1 MAKKTDYFSSFCKIS
16 KAFGST
22 LKKDDLLDLIV
33 QSAIDSLEAKAAC
46 LFLADEEKGLSVP
59 VAQKGLSDDYLHAEP
74 MKIETVIRDLM
85 AAGGYIAFPD
95 ATSDPRLDHHGAKKA
110 EGIASI
116 LVVPVMVQNRGIGV
130 LSLYTAKRREFSDDE
145 VAFLQALADQG
156 GIAIQH
162 ARLYERINQNADLYF
177 RLAASINSSR
187 ELNQIFHT
195 LSAEIGEAFN
205 MKAVSIRLYNPETKR
220 MELAASH
227 GLSKTFLDK
236 GPISAGKSQVVSEI
250 LAGKT
255 VIIEDT
261 STDTRLQ
268 YPEESR
274 REGIV
279 SVLVVPIQ
287 SQDKVIGELRLYSA
301 VKRKFPDHII
311 KMLTALAHQ
320 GGVAIEKEQLLRRI
334 RMNSEIFNDLAVAM
348 DSTLDVKQILHTL
361 SADVAD
367 VFGVKGVS
375 IRLLDED
382 KKTLRLVTSYGLSE
396 TYLDKGPLYA
406 EKNISRALQNRP
418 AVIRNIAESRDVQ
431 DPEALAAEGIAALLT
446 VPINARE
453 GVIGVMRLYSETVR
467 DFTEDDVILAMALAH
482 QGGLAIQNAS
492 MYLKLQED
500 KKDLEEEI
508 WSHRAWF

>member
-1 MAKKTDYFSSFCKIS
+1 MANKTNYFSTFCKIS
-16 KAFGST
+16 KAFGTT
-22 LKKDDLLDLIV
+22 LKKDQLLDLIV
-33 QSAIDSLEAKAAC
+33 QSAIDSLTGKGAC
-46 LFLADEEKGLSVP
+46 LFLADEEKGISVP
-59 VAQKGLSDDYLHAEP
+59 VAQKGLSEGYLHAEP
-74 MKIETVIRDLM
+74 MKIENVIKDLM

-95 ATSDPRLDHHGAKKA
+95 ATSDPRLDNHEAKKA

-116 LVVPVMVQNRGIGV
+116 VVVPVMVENKGIGV
-130 LSLYTAKRREFSDDE
+130 LTLYTARRREFSDDE
-145 VAFLQALADQG
+145 IAFLQALADQG

-187 ELNQIFHT
+187 EMKQVFHT
-195 LSAEIGEAFN
+195 LSAEIGEAFS
-205 MKAVSIRLYNPETKR
+205 MKGVSIRLYNPDTQ
-220 MELAASH
+220 MMDLVASH
-227 GLSKTFLDK
+227 GLSQMFLNK
-236 GPISAGKSQVVSEI
+236 GSISAEKSEVVTEI

-255 VIIEDT
+255 VVIEDVG
-261 STDTRLQ
+261 TDPRLQ
-268 YPEESR
+268 YPEESK

-279 SVLVVPIQ
+279 SALAVPIQ
-287 SQDKVIGELRLYSA
+287 SQDRVIGELRLYSG
-301 VKRKFPDHII
+301 VQRKFPDHIV
-311 KMLTALAHQ
+311 KMITALAHQ

-348 DSTLDVKQILHTL
+348 DSTLDVKKILHVL
-361 SADVAD
+361 SSDVAE

-382 KKTLRLVTSYGLSE
+382 KKTLHLVTSYGLSE
-396 TYLDKGPLYA
+396 AYLEKGPLYA
-406 EKNISRALQNRP
+406 EAALAEAMKNKP
-418 AVIRNIAESRDVQ
+418 VVIRDVAASREIQ
-431 DPEALAAEGIAALLT
+431 YPEEMAAEGIAALLT

-453 GVIGVMRLYSETVR
+453 GVIGVMRLYSETPR
-467 DFTEDDVILAMALAH
+467 DFSEDDVILAMALAH

-508 WSHRAWF
+508 WSHRSWF